1 MISEKD
7 LRDAISECIAA
18 PNPNSHT
25 CMMLAAFYTI
35 LDHMEKDDPGNTG
48 LYSGDSEFSAVAGKV
63 SPGKLAKVFDNLMQT
78 LQAVNPMLYD
88 ATINELN
95 NKRQE

>member
-7 LRDAISECIAA
+7 LRDAISECLAA

-35 LDHMEKDDPGNTG
+35 LDHMGTDDPGTNV
-48 LYSGDSEFSAVAGKV
+48 LYSGESEFSAVAGKV
-63 SPGKLAKVFDNLMQT
+63 SPGKLVKVFDNLMQT
-78 LQAVNPMLYD
+78 LQAVNPKLYD
-88 ATINELN
+88 ATINELK